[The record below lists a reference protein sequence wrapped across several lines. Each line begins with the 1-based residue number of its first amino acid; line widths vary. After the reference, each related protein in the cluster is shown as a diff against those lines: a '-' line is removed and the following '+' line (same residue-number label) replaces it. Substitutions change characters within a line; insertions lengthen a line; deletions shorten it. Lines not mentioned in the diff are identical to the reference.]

1 MLISKVRKIFMPLLL
16 SGIFLLAWTSLSR
29 SADYQQLPGL
39 IDLRTTFS
47 DGAYDVET
55 LVYMAK
61 ERGFGV
67 VILNDHDLM
76 VMEYGLPPLR
86 NLISKKEEKNSIL
99 KSGVGKYIQAIKNVR
114 KKYPDMIIIP
124 GSESTAFYYWTGS
137 PFQGNLTAHDHEK
150 RILTIGM
157 ENPSDYEGL
166 PMLHN
171 SHSIQFLHHDLPGM
185 ILLFAA
191 VLSAVV
197 MIYFPGILRI
207 TGIIVLTLA
216 VLFIINSNPFR
227 NSPYDPYHGD
237 QGMAPYQLL
246 VDYVNARSGMTFW
259 NYPET
264 KSGVRKMGPIQ
275 VSTRPYP
282 EVLLDSRGYTGFS
295 ALYGENIRITE
306 PGGVWDMVL
315 KEYCQG
321 FRDRPAWGIAT
332 ADFHREGEG
341 GEKLGNY
348 QTVFYVKEKK
358 ITEVLEAL
366 RNGRMYAAQ
375 GKFPQIFRMDEFS
388 LSSADGK
395 VKGISGD
402 EVAISEKPHIKIV
415 LSSEKPVTGQVKV
428 RLIRGGEVIK
438 MTEGALPLQIE
449 HEDDDIKPGEKT
461 YYRMDMH
468 GAGTIVSNPI
478 FMTRPR

>member
-1 MLISKVRKIFMPLLL
+1 VLISEVRKIFMPLLL
-16 SGIFLLAWTSLSR
+16 SVILLLAWTSISR
-29 SADYQQLPGL
+29 SADYQQVPGL
-39 IDLRTTFS
+39 VDLRTTFS

-55 LVYMAK
+55 LVEMSK
-61 ERGFGV
+61 QRGFSV

-99 KSGVGKYIQAIKNVR
+99 KSGAGKYIQAIKNVR

-137 PFQGNLTAHDHEK
+137 PFRGNLTAHDHEK

-191 VLSAVV
+191 VLSAGA
-197 MIYFPGILRI
+197 MIFFPGILKI

-216 VLFIINSNPFR
+216 TVFIINSDPFR
-227 NSPYDPYHGD
+227 NSPFDAYHGG

-246 VDYVNARSGMTFW
+246 IDYVNAKGGMTFW

-275 VSTRPYP
+275 ISTLPYP
-282 EVLLDSRGYTGFS
+282 EVLLNSRGYTGFS
-295 ALYGENIRITE
+295 SLYGDDVKLTE
-306 PGGVWDMVL
+306 PGNLWDLALM
-315 KEYCQG
+315 EYCRG
-321 FRDRPAWGIAT
+321 FRERPPWGIAT
-332 ADFHREGEG
+332 SDFHREGES

-375 GKFPQIFRMDEFS
+375 GNFPQIVRMDEFS

-415 LSSEKPVTGQVKV
+415 LSSEKQVTGQVKV
-428 RLIRGGEVIK
+428 RLIRGGEIIK
-438 MTEGALPLQIE
+438 IVEGPLPMQIE
-449 HEDDDIKPGEKT
+449 HEDVDLKPGEKT
-461 YYRMDMH
+461 YYRMDMR
-468 GAGTIVSNPI
+468 GAGMIVSNPI

>member
-1 MLISKVRKIFMPLLL
+1 MPLLL
-16 SGIFLLAWTSLSR
+16 SVILLLAWTSISR
-29 SADYQQLPGL
+29 SADYQQVPGL
-39 IDLRTTFS
+39 VDLRTTFS

-55 LVYMAK
+55 LVEMSK
-61 ERGFGV
+61 QRGFSV

-99 KSGVGKYIQAIKNVR
+99 KSGAGKYIQAIKNVR

-137 PFQGNLTAHDHEK
+137 PFRGNLTAHDHEK

-191 VLSAVV
+191 VLSAGA
-197 MIYFPGILRI
+197 MIFFPGILKI

-216 VLFIINSNPFR
+216 TVFIINSDPFR
-227 NSPYDPYHGD
+227 NSPFDAYHGG

-246 VDYVNARSGMTFW
+246 IDYVNAKGGMTFW

-275 VSTRPYP
+275 ISTLPYP
-282 EVLLDSRGYTGFS
+282 EVLLNSRGYTGFS
-295 ALYGENIRITE
+295 SLYGDDVKLTE
-306 PGGVWDMVL
+306 PGNLWDLALM
-315 KEYCQG
+315 EYCRG
-321 FRDRPAWGIAT
+321 FRERPPWGIAT
-332 ADFHREGEG
+332 SDFHREGES

-375 GKFPQIFRMDEFS
+375 GNFPQIVRMDEFS

-415 LSSEKPVTGQVKV
+415 LSSEKQVTGQVKV
-428 RLIRGGEVIK
+428 RLIRGGEIIK
-438 MTEGALPLQIE
+438 IVEGPLPMQIE

-461 YYRMDMH
+461 YYRMDMR